1 MSLWRKKGDEK
12 PIKMQVGT
20 HVQNWKE
27 HIQYSFLE
35 GKLYSFHKLLK
46 IKPEVK
52 GEKALMGMAKQVQK
66 R

>member
-1 MSLWRKKGDEK
+1 M
-12 PIKMQVGT
+12 
-20 HVQNWKE
+20 QNWRE
-27 HIQYSFLE
+27 HIQHSFLE
-35 GKLYSFHKLLK
+35 GKLYSFHKLQK